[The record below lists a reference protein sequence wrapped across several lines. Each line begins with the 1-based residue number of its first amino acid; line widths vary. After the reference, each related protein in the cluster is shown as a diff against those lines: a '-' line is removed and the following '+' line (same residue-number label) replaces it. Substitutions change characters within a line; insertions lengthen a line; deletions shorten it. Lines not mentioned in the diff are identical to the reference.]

1 MVYLVDENGK
11 SVNDVCFEDYWK
23 AYDFL
28 IFDEYNAY
36 NRSAFAA
43 FQYGGAGVDLDD
55 SKELYYMHYEPCATP
70 DIPEHEC

>member
-1 MVYLVDENGK
+1 MIKHEQV
-11 SVNDVCFEDYWK
+11 
-23 AYDFL
+23 
-28 IFDEYNAY
+28 FDEYNAY

-55 SKELYYMHYEPCATP
+55 DRELYYMHYEPCATP